1 MISQLLIYSLKSALT
16 LTLLYVPYTLMLQKE
31 RFYRLNRLVLLG
43 IIVLSMLLPLCN
55 VSWMSLDNNPI
66 MQATHQQMIE
76 VGIPVRVADDGINV
90 SYQLAKESTSLSW
103 FTVLAIVFFVGMAIS
118 VVIRCLQLGI
128 LSYMMRYK
136 NLWTKRQEDG
146 TRVCCRKGRFTPYS
160 WMHTIVISEEDWNEG
175 EREII
180 LHETG
185 HIRAGHSWD
194 MLLLMLCQA
203 LQWYNPFAWMIA
215 NSLSDVHEYE
225 ADDYVLRQG
234 VSQRDYMMLLV
245 KKVAI
250 SQGYSFV
257 NGLNKS
263 TLNKRILMMKE
274 SVASNPWMR
283 AKLLYLLPVC
293 IVVLSAFA
301 TPHITAPVQ
310 EALTKLETGSKE
322 KADTT
327 QTGIAS
333 ELEEINEILARE
345 ELTEEDPLVVIDGK
359 IANGGKVADILEK
372 ERLTPDMIASMTILK
387 GASATS
393 VWGERGKNG
402 AIVITTK
409 RAEEKQNEA
418 EETKSESD
426 LLLEDIVDHIAG
438 ATIGADGSVY
448 VNGKK
453 VEKLLVDGKDFLENN
468 AATTQPSP
476 VTKEVLPE
484 LEGGARVYLENFRYP
499 AEAQEY
505 GVTGEFTVEFYVEAD
520 GSVSEAKASKK
531 NETTSTNLQ
540 GVTVNAYNR
549 RAKTNSQPPLSE
561 EEERGTEALL
571 QECER
576 IVKLTSGKW
585 TPGYAEDE
593 QGNRTPKRMKMSIP
607 LTFRLS

>member
-1 MISQLLIYSLKSALT
+1 MISQLLLYSLKAALT
-16 LTLLYVPYTLMLQKE
+16 LSLLYVPYTLMLQKE

-76 VGIPVRVADDGINV
+76 VGIPVRVADDGLTV
-90 SYQLAKESTSLSW
+90 SYQLAEESTSLSW
-103 FTVLAIVFFVGMAIS
+103 FTVLAIVFFVGMAVS

-136 NLWTKRQEDG
+136 NLWTKRLEDG
-146 TRVCCRKGRFTPYS
+146 TRVCCRKGQFTPYS
-160 WMHTIVISEEDWNEG
+160 WMRTIVISEEDWNEG

-274 SVASNPWMR
+274 SVVSSPWMR
-283 AKLLYLLPVC
+283 VKLLYLLPVC

-322 KADTT
+322 KADTK
-327 QTGIAS
+327 QTDVAT

-409 RAEEKQNEA
+409 HEEAKNGEA
-418 EETKSESD
+418 QAIEPD
-426 LLLEDIVDHIAG
+426 PMLADIVSRIPNAE
-438 ATIGADGSVY
+438 IREDGSVY

-453 VEKLLVDGKDFLENN
+453 VDKMIVDGKDQGNSDDAQL
-468 AATTQPSP
+468 AVTQ
-476 VTKEVLPE
+476 TEVLPE
-484 LEGGARVYLENFRYP
+484 LEGGQMLYMEHFRYP
-499 AEAQEY
+499 TEAQEY
-505 GVTGEFTVEFYVEAD
+505 GVTGEFTVDFYVETD
-520 GSVSEAKASKK
+520 GSVSEVKAKTYDDKA
-531 NETTSTNLQ
+531 TTNQ
-540 GVTVNAYNR
+540 DGIVVNAYDR
-549 RAKTNSQPPLSE
+549 KSRAKAQKQAE
-561 EEERGTEALL
+561 ELRRGTDALL

-576 IVKLTSGKW
+576 VVGLTSGKW

-607 LTFRLS
+607 LTFRLY